1 MSFLLS
7 QTQSGFPITS
17 KVTMHDGSYKKIKDL
32 VIGDR
37 LKSVKIS
44 NLILNNNYYSANFD
58 LDNLETTETVVT
70 NIIIGSAFNLNYI
83 NEKLRVAGNICL
95 LSNLDSEES
104 VYNGEEDPGYT
115 NYNWGCIDHGLLKN
129 RNKKFE
135 YLLKDSM
142 EKERIISV
150 LEKNKTTRVAI
161 IQTQPESVYF
171 VNGFAVLDRF
181 TPIKISE
188 GK

>member
-1 MSFLLS
+1 MGFLTS
-7 QTQSGFPITS
+7 QTQSGFPINS
-17 KVTMHDGSYKKIKDL
+17 KVTMHDGTYKKIKDL
-32 VIGDR
+32 VIGDK
-37 LKSVKIS
+37 LKSIKIS
-44 NLILNNNYYSANFD
+44 DLIINNNYYNINID
-58 LDNLETTETVVT
+58 LENLETTETLVT
-70 NIIIGSAFNLNYI
+70 NVIIGNAFNFTQI
-83 NEKLRVAGNICL
+83 NEKIKIAGNICL
-95 LSNLDSEES
+95 FSNLDSKDTTYS
-104 VYNGEEDPGYT
+104 GEEDPEYT
-115 NYNWGCIDHGLLKN
+115 NYNWGCIDHGLINN

-135 YLLKDSM
+135 YLLNDSM
-142 EKERIISV
+142 QKERIVSV